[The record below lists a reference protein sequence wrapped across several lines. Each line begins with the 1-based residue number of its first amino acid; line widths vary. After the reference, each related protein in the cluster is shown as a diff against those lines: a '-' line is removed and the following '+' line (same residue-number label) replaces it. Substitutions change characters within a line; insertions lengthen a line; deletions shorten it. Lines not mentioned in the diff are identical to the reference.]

1 VSSGLVPV
9 YRYRATP
16 LHAARAS
23 VAVAWCSAL
32 TLVPILYD
40 NPVVLAGALVAVVA
54 AGLAAGVGEDLRLA
68 ARYGAWFA
76 LTAVVLNAVLSQNGD
91 TLLVRGFSFLGRSWD
106 VTLEAVIYG
115 AVNGLRLLV
124 LILIFGIYS
133 SCVDPDEVLR
143 LLRRVS
149 YRSALTAA
157 LASRLV
163 PVLARD
169 TERMRDA
176 ARCRPEPPGRARVLR
191 ASLAGALER
200 SVDVAAA
207 LEVRGYA
214 GGGRARRARPP
225 WSRHD
230 ARVLASALS
239 IVGVVVAGRVA
250 GIGHYTAYETTHVAA
265 GAPELALAVVLVV
278 LALVPFAGLRV
289 RLGVAR
295 A

>member
-1 VSSGLVPV
+1 VSGLVPV
-9 YRYRATP
+9 YRRRATP
-16 LHAARAS
+16 IHAARAS
-23 VAVAWCSAL
+23 VAAAWCLSL

-40 NPVVLAGALVAVVA
+40 NAVVLAGALAAVLA
-54 AGLAAGVGEDLRLA
+54 AGTAAGVGEDLRRS
-68 ARYGAWFA
+68 ARYGVPFA
-76 LTAVVLNAVLSQNGD
+76 LIAVALNAVASQNGA
-91 TLLVRGFSFLGRSWD
+91 TLLVRGGSFLGRSWD
-106 VTLEAVIYG
+106 ITLEAVVYG
-115 AVNGLRLLV
+115 AVMGLRLLV
-124 LILIFGIYS
+124 LILIFGLYS

-157 LASRLV
+157 LATRLV

-169 TERMRDA
+169 AERMRDA

-200 SVDVAAA
+200 AVEVAAA

-214 GGGRARRARPP
+214 GGGRTRLARRP

-230 ARVLASALS
+230 VRVLASALL
-239 IVGVVVAGRVA
+239 IVGAAIAGRIA
-250 GIGHYTAYETTHVAA
+250 GVGAYTAYDTTHVAA
-265 GAPELALAVVLVV
+265 GAGELALACALVV
-278 LALVPFAGLRV
+278 LALVPFAGARA

>member
-1 VSSGLVPV
+1 MSALVPV
-9 YRYRATP
+9 YRRRATP

-32 TLVPILYD
+32 TLVPIVYD
-40 NPVVLAGALVAVVA
+40 NAVVLAGALVAVLA
-54 AGLAAGVGEDLRLA
+54 AGMAAGVGEDLRRS
-68 ARYGAWFA
+68 ARYGIPFA
-76 LTAVVLNAVLSQNGD
+76 LIAVVLNAILSQNGA
-91 TLLVRGFSFLGRSWD
+91 TLLVRGGSFLGRSWD
-106 VTLEAVIYG
+106 VTLEAVTYG
-115 AVNGLRLLV
+115 AVMGLRLLV
-124 LILIFGIYS
+124 LILIFGVYS
-133 SCVDPDEVLR
+133 ACVDPDEVLR

-157 LASRLV
+157 LATRLV

-191 ASLAGALER
+191 AALSGSLER
-200 SVDVAAA
+200 AVDVAAA

-214 GGGRARRARPP
+214 GGGRTRQARRP

-230 ARVLASALS
+230 ASVLASAVL
-239 IVGVVVAGRVA
+239 IAGFAIAGRIA
-250 GIGHYTAYETTHVAA
+250 GVGDYTAYETTHVAA
-265 GAPELALAVVLVV
+265 GVPELALAC
-278 LALVPFAGLRV
+278 ALVASALLPFAGARA